1 MILNKL
7 EIIQSDNTYNQM
19 SWIRDIVRGLTDEYK
34 LRSPYDLCR
43 QLRISIIRLEPN
55 SPILCNTSS
64 RYFRNYKGYET
75 IFIKDDLFG
84 YDEERILRHQLGHA
98 ILHPNM
104 CDSLAIHSD
113 KADNE
118 ADYFGEI
125 LRKIKIDIIGR
136 N

>member
-43 QLRISIIRLEPN
+43 QLGISIIRLEPN

-64 RYFRNYKGYET
+64 RYLRNYKGYET

-104 CDSLAIHSD
+104 NDSLTLHSIKID
-113 KADNE
+113 DE

-125 LRKIKIDIIGR
+125 LRKIKIDIIRR